1 MTIVDLRYSAACLRE
16 AERAGHRARPALV
29 RRRVDVYSWAR
40 ADRRD
45 RSVAEWAKVEERRA
59 RQRLRLRLEAIRQRA
74 NATEAVDDLEVR
86 PARHRRNAIWLY

>member
-16 AERAGHRARPALV
+16 AQGAGRRARPTTV
-29 RRRVDVYSWAR
+29 RRRIDVYSWAR

-45 RSVAEWAKVEERRA
+45 RSVAQWAKIEERQA
-59 RQRLRLRLEAIRQRA
+59 RRRLRLQLEAIRQRA
-74 NATEAVDDLEVR
+74 RAAEAVDDLEVH